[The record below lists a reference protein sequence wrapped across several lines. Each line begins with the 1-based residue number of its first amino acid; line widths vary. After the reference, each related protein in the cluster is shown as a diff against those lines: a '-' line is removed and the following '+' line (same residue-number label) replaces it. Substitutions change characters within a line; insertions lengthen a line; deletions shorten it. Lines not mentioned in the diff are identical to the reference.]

1 MKDYMKGYTS
11 RNRRRR
17 SSYEKYKRLNSTGAR
32 RSSSAKQLAGL
43 SIKVVLVLCIVF
55 AIIIA
60 WIVIPKGK
68 KNLETTVTGSGITAT
83 GTSLQTMTQTAAT
96 VKDIPA
102 TAISTPQPTERPKA
116 VALTFDDGPS
126 TVNTP
131 KVLAT
136 LKKYNAHATFFV
148 VGNRVEAGAEVLK
161 QEVAQGCEIANHS
174 WNHSN
179 LSKMKIKKVNQQYD
193 KTAKLVKTL
202 TGADMT
208 FLRPPYGAI
217 SNTMRKKLKHPMALW
232 SLDTLDWK
240 SKNAKKVFKV
250 VKKEVSDG
258 DIILMHDI
266 HPSTAEAVELIIP
279 WLQKNGYDVLTISE
293 LMERRG
299 VKPQNGKAYGYVPK
313 K

>member
-1 MKDYMKGYTS
+1 MKDYMKGYNN

-17 SSYEKYKRLNSTGAR
+17 SSYDKYKSNQGFDRRGGAATNR
-32 RSSSAKQLAGL
+32 TPGIVLAA
-43 SIKVVLVLCIVF
+43 VLVLCVVM
-55 AIIIA
+55 AIL
-60 WIVIPKGK
+60 WIVIPKGTGNNKGTESK
-68 KNLETTVTGSGITAT
+68 KTATAT
-83 GTSLQTMTQTAAT
+83 GSSVETVAQNAAS
-96 VKDIPA
+96 VEEIPT
-102 TAISTPQPTERPKA
+102 TAISTPKPTNRPKA

-131 KVLAT
+131 KILAT
-136 LKKYNAHATFFV
+136 LKKYDAHATFFV

-174 WNHSN
+174 WDHSN
-179 LSKMKIKKVNQQYD
+179 LSKMKMKKVNWQYD
-193 KTAKLVKTL
+193 KTANLVKKVS
-202 TGADMT
+202 GADMT

-232 SLDTLDWK
+232 SVDTLDWK
-240 SKNAKKVFKV
+240 LKNAKKIFKKL
-250 VKKEVSDG
+250 KKDVSDG

-266 HPSTAEAVELIIP
+266 HPTTADAVELIIP

>member
-11 RNRRRR
+11 RNKRRR
-17 SSYEKYKRLNSTGAR
+17 SSYEKYKKSGRMGANR
-32 RSSSAKQLAGL
+32 TSEAKQLVGL
-43 SIKVVLVLCIVF
+43 SIKVILVLCLVF
-55 AIIIA
+55 AIVWIA
-60 WIVIPKGK
+60 IPKGK
-68 KNLETTVTGSGITAT
+68 KGPQTTVTGSSVSAT
-83 GTSLQTMTQTAAT
+83 GASVQTMTDTAKS
-96 VKDIPA
+96 VKEIPA
-102 TAISTPQPTERPKA
+102 TSISTPAPTERPKA

-131 KVLAT
+131 KILKT

-174 WNHSN
+174 WDHSN
-179 LSKMKIKKVNQQYD
+179 LSKMKMKKVNWQYD
-193 KTAKLVKTL
+193 KTANLVKKVS
-202 TGADMT
+202 GADMT

-279 WLQKNGYDVLTISE
+279 WLQKNGYDVLSVSE